1 MQIKRIHSPLLVAL
15 FVFFIPFTAIAE
27 LQEGVVLDPQTGD
40 YTVTYRSGYSGR
52 LVQVIFVPAT
62 KIDLTLKSKFHMLEH
77 KNAVKYEYKLKSSS
91 NSKQNI
97 VMLLTTVSSI
107 NLDSLPE
114 LKDWEATA
122 VPPPRGP
129 GLLLSWTY
137 RHPEGVRGLPP
148 GSTLSGLAMESADLP
163 GIAIIK
169 IKGGRQS
176 VTEWLGHSP
185 VVETPVG
192 KQVQEL
198 RANDH
203 VPHFAAVPRIPVPSP
218 FDAATVLTSLQKHV
232 KEDLVGMALIDP
244 VLVSKVGPLFVS
256 AIDAVQRGNTEG
268 ARKSIKDIRHLLKR
282 EHDDVDKDDHDDED
296 DDQDD
301 KKKDEHKNKRLID
314 KLAAK
319 VLDFD
324 LKYVEKRVKGSLE
337 Q

>member
-1 MQIKRIHSPLLVAL
+1 MQIKRIHVPLLSAL
-15 FVFFIPFTAIAE
+15 FAFFIPFAAIAE
-27 LQEGVVLDPQTGD
+27 LQEGVVLDPQTGN
-40 YTVTYRSGYSGR
+40 YTVTYREGYSGG

-62 KIDLTLKSKFHMLEH
+62 KIDPALKSKFHMLEH
-77 KNAVKYEYKLKSSS
+77 KGTVKYEYKLKSSS

-129 GLLLSWTY
+129 GLLLSWAY

-148 GSTLSGLAMESADLP
+148 GSTLSGLAVESADLP

-169 IKGGRQS
+169 IMGGRQS

-192 KQVQEL
+192 KQVEEL
-198 RANDH
+198 EANDH
-203 VPHFAAVPRIPVPSP
+203 VPRPAAVPRIPVPSP
-218 FDAATVLTSLQKHV
+218 FDAAVVLTSLQKHV

-244 VLVSKVGPLFVS
+244 FLVSKLDPLFAA
-256 AIDAVQRGNTEG
+256 AIDAAQRGNAEG
-268 ARKSIKDIRHLLKR
+268 TRRAIKDIRHLLKR
-282 EHDDVDKDDHDDED
+282 EHEDVEGDDDKDED
-296 DDQDD
+296 DDQND
-301 KKKDEHKNKRLID
+301 KKHKNKRLID

-324 LKYVEKRVKGSLE
+324 LKYVEKRVKGSLD
-337 Q
+337 